1 MLKHLVSLNYRLA
14 QLRSDERGVT
24 SVEYGLMA
32 ALIAVVIIGAVTLL
46 GQNLLGVFN
55 AVAAA
60 I

>member
-1 MLKHLVSLNYRLA
+1 MRKHLVSLSNRLA

-24 SVEYGLMA
+24 SVEYGLMV

-46 GQNLLGVFN
+46 GGNLNNLFN
-55 AVAAA
+55 TVAGA